1 MAKCQKITMGHVKQI
16 DCDGAGKETCSKY
29 KIQGFPTLKIF
40 KDGVE
45 SADYKGQRSSD
56 GIVKYMR
63 GKAGPSSKELKTAAE
78 FEKFTGSSE
87 YVILGLFSAEDSALA
102 KDFQKL
108 ADAMNEDYRFA
119 HSYSKEVHAKSKYEN
134 NVVIYQ
140 PKQLHNKFDPK
151 ERVYEGSASLTEM
164 KTWVNDNI
172 HGFAGLR
179 TSGNANQFKKPLV
192 VAYYAVDYVKNPKGT
207 NYWRN
212 RVMKVAKKLK
222 DAGNTVYFAVSS
234 KDDFSHELSEYGLTA
249 GDTPVVAARDA
260 KDQKFVMKDTFSMD
274 TLEKFVNSLLA
285 GELKPYLKSEPVPE
299 SNDAPV
305 KVVVAETF
313 DEIVND
319 KTKDVLIE
327 FYAPWCGHCKSLAPK
342 YDELAEKLAD
352 EKDIVIAKMDA
363 TANDVPAQYSVRG
376 FPTLYFAPKNKKDT
390 PVTYDGGREVKEFIK
405 YLAKE
410 ATDPLSGYDRD
421 GKKKKKEEL

>member
-1 MAKCQKITMGHVKQI
+1 MEFIGVIFDLLTCVLTFFRCGHCKKLAPEFEKAATTLKENDPPVGLAEI

-140 PKQLHNKFDPK
+140 PKQLHNK
-151 ERVYEGSASLTEM
+151 VAS
-164 KTWVNDNI
+164 
-172 HGFAGLR
+172 
-179 TSGNANQFKKPLV
+179 
-192 VAYYAVDYVKNPKGT
+192 
-207 NYWRN
+207 YWH
-212 RVMKVAKKLK
+212 
-222 DAGNTVYFAVSS
+222 F
-234 KDDFSHELSEYGLTA
+234 
-249 GDTPVVAARDA
+249 
-260 KDQKFVMKDTFSMD
+260 
-274 TLEKFVNSLLA
+274 
-285 GELKPYLKSEPVPE
+285 
-299 SNDAPV
+299 
-305 KVVVAETF
+305 
-313 DEIVND
+313 
-319 KTKDVLIE
+319 
-327 FYAPWCGHCKSLAPK
+327 
-342 YDELAEKLAD
+342 
-352 EKDIVIAKMDA
+352 
-363 TANDVPAQYSVRG
+363 
-376 FPTLYFAPKNKKDT
+376 
-390 PVTYDGGREVKEFIK
+390 
-405 YLAKE
+405 
-410 ATDPLSGYDRD
+410 
-421 GKKKKKEEL
+421 